1 MLKPS
6 AAPKLGSFKKAEHR
20 LCSRTM
26 RPGAE
31 VAVLEQRGWSIKIA
45 LGSDSLLFLIRI
57 IIRGRLTGDKIEF
70 FFGRIHEEVG

>member
-20 LCSRTM
+20 LCSLTM

-31 VAVLEQRGWSIKIA
+31 VAVLDQRGRSIKIA
-45 LGSDSLLFLIRI
+45 LGSCSLLFLLKI
-57 IIRGRLTGDKIEF
+57 IFGGRLTGDN
-70 FFGRIHEEVG
+70 RVLLR